1 MARLRGLPRSLRVGL
16 IALALVAGVA
26 GYVWAQGVG
35 IFSRSL
41 CTSLTSP
48 VAGQTFC
55 FEQST
60 NTLKFYTGAAT
71 APWVNVSATQVGVN
85 NVRDFGAVGDGA
97 TDDTTA
103 IINAI
108 GRTYNPSTENGAVQ
122 PIRVVYF
129 PPGYFKTT
137 STIEVPPNVVLRG
150 AGRGSTNI
158 TSADLTGSWIFKSAN
173 LPAFRLVNRASSP
186 GSLWQMTTIED
197 LAF

>member
-35 IFSRSL
+35 IFSRNL

-85 NVRDFGAVGDGA
+85 NVRDFGAVGDGT

-103 IINAI
+103 IINAVNRTYSAI
-108 GRTYNPSTENGAVQ
+108 NGATQVGRT
-122 PIRVVYF
+122 VYF
-129 PPGYFKTT
+129 PPGFYKTT
-137 STIEVPPNVVLRG
+137 STVEVPPNVHLLG

-158 TSADLTGSWIFKSAN
+158 SAGALPGAWIFN
-173 LPAFRLVNRASSP
+173 AFH
-186 GSLWQMTTIED
+186 
-197 LAF
+197 